1 MIYVFLKVVPKYY
14 KHQSAVTLHK
24 VFPRFDRN
32 TLRLVEEKV
41 IRGAVLAAERTT
53 KNFLQILLSKL
64 VILQFTS
71 LTNPLTKDLPVVGGY
86 IPLWGGQFNTR
97 GSGFTSACENTYAGS
112 ESVSVFISSIGF
124 WLLMPMCFHLLF
136 HTFMCKTPPAC
147 ERPPPRVL
155 RPMPFNICFFVA
167 RLHRW
172 TGAAND
178 RQGLFEEIWRR

>member
-124 WLLMPMCFHLLF
+124 WLLMPMCFHLNLPF
-136 HTFMCKTPPAC
+136 YKRLACMVHVTLVQYCTEPLHTHA
-147 ERPPPRVL
+147 L
-155 RPMPFNICFFVA
+155 RI
-167 RLHRW
+167 R
-172 TGAAND
+172 AAPVCC
-178 RQGLFEEIWRR
+178 